1 LGCHVVWAF
10 ALTIFFGRVITHTT
24 VSILVSNRT
33 PRFRT
38 SRNINAR
45 SKKILRFCDLG
56 HMRGKWMELSYRNRI
71 GESLAS
77 VYGATFKEGSWWYEN
92 PDEDKFFAALFQR
105 ASGGKPLSQVDVA
118 RAMSVF
124 FKGDKRQFKIHEPTL
139 RKVGLSKDVLRDLF
153 CETKAAGGTGVV
165 VVPTPEGNAIT
176 FGEVPAVEEDDDDGG
191 TVANGRMEE
200 EHDLSGCDTGSYECG
215 GADDALAYGPGADI
229 LGEEKLGFDM
239 CMSSFCDVDCEK
251 MTDILGKTCSGDDV
265 DDPNAHLYPVQTWL
279 KQAEMFTDGISDQ
292 LRGSPMEKSLIP
304 HVEAINKQ
312 FSAMSAKVTQQIDAN
327 NAFAS
332 ASFLKIDP

>member
-1 LGCHVVWAF
+1 MGCHVVWAF

-118 RAMSVF
+118 RVF
-124 FKGDKRQFKIHEPTL
+124 LKGDKRQINIHEPAL
-139 RKVGLSKDVLRDLF
+139 RKVGLSKDALRDLF
-153 CETKAAGGTGVV
+153 CVTKAAGGEGVV
-165 VVPTPEGNAIT
+165 EIPQPEGDSVA
-176 FGEVPAVEEDDDDGG
+176 FGEVPAVEEDDDDDKTIGAAG
-191 TVANGRMEE
+191 AMEE
-200 EHDLSGCDTGSYECG
+200 DQDLSNFGSCESGGMDDTVVHLPGDASWGEG
-215 GADDALAYGPGADI
+215 KFGFENDVISLSQPLDIGKLDDIFEP
-229 LGEEKLGFDM
+229 
-239 CMSSFCDVDCEK
+239 DCSRDDGDA
-251 MTDILGKTCSGDDV
+251 TDR
-265 DDPNAHLYPVQTWL
+265 NAQLYPLQTWL
-279 KQAEMFTDGISDQ
+279 KTQAEMLTDGISGQ
-292 LRGSPMEKSLIP
+292 LRGSPIEKSLIP
-304 HVEAINKQ
+304 HVEKINEH

-327 NAFAS
+327 NAFAL
-332 ASFLKIDP
+332 FLKIDP

>member
-1 LGCHVVWAF
+1 M
-10 ALTIFFGRVITHTT
+10 TIFFGRVITHTT

-118 RAMSVF
+118 RVF
-124 FKGDKRQFKIHEPTL
+124 LKGDKRQINIHEPAL
-139 RKVGLSKDVLRDLF
+139 RKVGLSKDALRDLF
-153 CETKAAGGTGVV
+153 CVTKAAGGEGVV
-165 VVPTPEGNAIT
+165 EIPQPEGDSVA
-176 FGEVPAVEEDDDDGG
+176 FEEVPAVEEDDDDDA
-191 TVANGRMEE
+191 TVDDDTTVGAAGAMEE
-200 EHDLSGCDTGSYECG
+200 DQDLSNFGSCESGGMDDTVFH
-215 GADDALAYGPGADI
+215 GPGGDAI
-229 LGEEKLGFDM
+229 WGEGKLGFGN
-239 CMSSFCDVDCEK
+239 DVVSLSQPLEDFTIGK
-251 MTDILGKTCSGDDV
+251 FDDIFPQNCCVDDV
-265 DDPNAHLYPVQTWL
+265 DAKDPNAQLYPLQTWL
-279 KQAEMFTDGISDQ
+279 QQAEMLTDGISGQ

-304 HVEAINKQ
+304 HVEKINEH

-327 NAFAS
+327 NAFA
-332 ASFLKIDP
+332 FLKIDP

>member
-1 LGCHVVWAF
+1 MGCHVVWAF

-56 HMRGKWMELSYRNRI
+56 HMRGKWMELSYRDRI

-118 RAMSVF
+118 RVF
-124 FKGDKRQFKIHEPTL
+124 LKGDKRQINIHEPAL
-139 RKVGLSKDVLRDLF
+139 RKVGLSKDALRDLF
-153 CETKAAGGTGVV
+153 CVTKAAGGEGVV
-165 VVPTPEGNAIT
+165 EIPQPEGNSVP
-176 FGEVPAVEEDDDDGG
+176 FGEVPAVEEDDDDGD
-191 TVANGRMEE
+191 TVRADGAMEE
-200 EHDLSGCDTGSYECG
+200 DQDLSNFGSCESGGMDDTVSHVPG
-215 GADDALAYGPGADI
+215 GDAI
-229 LGEEKLGFDM
+229 WGEGKLGFGN
-239 CMSSFCDVDCEK
+239 DVVSLSQPLEDFAIEK
-251 MTDILGKTCSGDDV
+251 FDDIFPQNCCVDDV
-265 DDPNAHLYPVQTWL
+265 DAKDPNAQLYPLQTWL
-279 KQAEMFTDGISDQ
+279 QQAEMLTDGISGQ

-304 HVEAINKQ
+304 HVEKINEH
-312 FSAMSAKVTQQIDAN
+312 FSAMSAKVRDQVEAN
-327 NAFAS
+327 AWLSLN
-332 ASFLKIDP
+332 L

>member
-1 LGCHVVWAF
+1 MGCHVVWAF

-77 VYGATFKEGSWWYEN
+77 MYGDTFKKGSWWYEN

-165 VVPTPEGNAIT
+165 VVPTPEGDAVA
-176 FGEVPAVEEDDDDGG
+176 FAEVPAVEEDDDDGD
-191 TVANGRMEE
+191 TVANGRVEE

-215 GADDALAYGPGADI
+215 GADDALAYGPGADT
-229 LGEEKLGFDM
+229 LGEELDM
-239 CMSSFCDVDCEK
+239 CMSPFCDVDCLK
-251 MTDILGKTCSGDDV
+251 ITDILGKTCSGDDV

-304 HVEAINKQ
+304 HVEKINEH

-327 NAFAS
+327 NAFAL
-332 ASFLKIDP
+332 FLKIDP